1 MEEKVPKKKIDF
13 KAMHETYSTNEILS
27 YCFANMVNMLI
38 ASFSLL
44 ARKILCEIVRSPK
57 N

>member
-1 MEEKVPKKKIDF
+1 MEEKVPKKKINF

-27 YCFANMVNMLI
+27 YCFSNMVNMLI